1 MYFHHEENNE
11 KIILRRFFW
20 DSCVLSSWK
29 ISGLLF
35 QPIMFFLFFL
45 NDIFLFHI
53 IGKKAFFLQNI
64 YAFTPAQNIARDT
77 MDPEYWLH
85 IFSKSKIV
93 HEWFQW
99 HYLNWIGCKFG
110 HQMAPLA
117 LIFGLSVAVGWVS
130 SIVTGPWNA
139 LLALSVSV
147 SIEFVSSSARITSVK
162 FQKGQSV
169 TTGPLDRIRETMFR

>member
-1 MYFHHEENNE
+1 MYFHHEENNK
-11 KIILRRFFW
+11 KIILRRFFLGFM
-20 DSCVLSSWK
+20 CFVFMKNFRFTIPAHHVFLVFFK
-29 ISGLLF
+29 RHISF
-35 QPIMFFLFFL
+35 SYYR
-45 NDIFLFHI
+45 
-53 IGKKAFFLQNI
+53 KKAFFLQNI

-130 SIVTGPWNA
+130 SIITLPWNA
-139 LLALSVSV
+139 LLALSV
-147 SIEFVSSSARITSVK
+147 SIEFVSSSARISKQRLSWIQVSTCK
-162 FQKGQSV
+162 
-169 TTGPLDRIRETMFR
+169 